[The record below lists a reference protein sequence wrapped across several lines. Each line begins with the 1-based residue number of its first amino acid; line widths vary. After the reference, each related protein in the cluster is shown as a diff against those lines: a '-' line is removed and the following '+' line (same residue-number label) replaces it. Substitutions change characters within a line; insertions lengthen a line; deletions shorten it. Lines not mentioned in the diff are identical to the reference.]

1 VRNKN
6 SYIIIYTVALCVI
19 AASVLAI
26 VKQSLTD
33 KQNENIAYDNKKKIL
48 NTVMDISVL
57 SKDQVDSIYALRVK
71 SMVIDYNGD
80 QQEGVQLKDVDVV
93 KQKALDVEKRMLPIY
108 TIADDKEA
116 GKIGYYVFP
125 TSGSGLW
132 DRISSYIA
140 MEADGKTIKGVSFS
154 HVGETPG
161 LGARIKSDPKI
172 RVRYENKKMYADNF
186 DPIAVNMVKGE
197 GGDYSDQPHTVDGM
211 SGATLTAIGVNDMLK
226 EYSIAYQNFF
236 KNLN

>member
-1 VRNKN
+1 MRNKN

-26 VKQSLTD
+26 VKQSLT
-33 KQNENIAYDNKKKIL
+33 KMQNENIAYDNKKKIL

-57 SKDQVDSIYALRVK
+57 SKPEVDSIYEAKVN
-71 SMVIDYNGD
+71 SFVINYDGA
-80 QQEGVQLKDVDVV
+80 QKEGVDVQTVDVV
-93 KQKALDVEKRMLPIY
+93 KQKSLPIEERQLPVY
-108 TIADDKEA
+108 TISGDDSKPA
-116 GKIGYYVFP
+116 YFVFP

-140 MEADGKTIKGVSFS
+140 IESDGRTIKGVSFD

-161 LGARIKSDPKI
+161 LGARIKSDPAINK
-172 RVRYENKKMYADNF
+172 RYQEKELYASDF
-186 DPIAVNMVKGE
+186 EPVAVYMVKGE
-197 GGDYSDQPHTVDGM
+197 GGDYNGQPHTVDGM

-226 EYSIAYQNFF
+226 EYAMAYQNFF
-236 KNLN
+236 KKLN